1 MKSWNAVWLKAKD
14 KNAQNRFQL
23 FNWHYLA
30 LVIYYWLVGTG
41 CLSSIRWPQSMNTN
55 MQTYTFVDI
64 LIGFALNNQGQDVF
78 ELIRAF
84 NKINLFFL
92 YLLCFYTW
100 SKLWKK
106 TDKLRRIKYSF
117 ASSILSLKL
126 VITKRD
132 HL

>member
-1 MKSWNAVWLKAKD
+1 
-14 KNAQNRFQL
+14 
-23 FNWHYLA
+23 
-30 LVIYYWLVGTG
+30 
-41 CLSSIRWPQSMNTN
+41 MNTN

-64 LIGFALNNQGQDVF
+64 LIGFALNNPGQDVF

-84 NKINLFFL
+84 NKINLFFI

-126 VITKRD
+126 VRTKRD